1 MGSFPE
7 TYNELIPPL
16 KGSVKLVRIIN
27 IQTTVK
33 NIKAKHMGR
42 CIITDL
48 EKVNQSIV
56 NVSPFGQ
63 KETASRTQLVEEE
76 QFMILLK
83 EN

>member
-1 MGSFPE
+1 MQ
-7 TYNELIPPL
+7 T
-16 KGSVKLVRIIN
+16 SVTNTK
-27 IQTTVK
+27 T
-33 NIKAKHMGR
+33 KHMGR

-48 EKVNQSIV
+48 DKVNQSIV

-83 EN
+83 ENCA